1 MRCFPGRTLVRL
13 LSFELA
19 FSAVA
24 GLPAQTLPPRH
35 QRHGYRSLGAVVSK
49 VAVEV
54 VNTAARLS
62 YQAVTSYPEKE
73 EEIALCRFQPSTE

>member
-54 VNTAARLS
+54 VNTAARLFLPS
-62 YQAVTSYPEKE
+62 GHVLSRKRRRNSPVS
-73 EEIALCRFQPSTE
+73 LSTEH